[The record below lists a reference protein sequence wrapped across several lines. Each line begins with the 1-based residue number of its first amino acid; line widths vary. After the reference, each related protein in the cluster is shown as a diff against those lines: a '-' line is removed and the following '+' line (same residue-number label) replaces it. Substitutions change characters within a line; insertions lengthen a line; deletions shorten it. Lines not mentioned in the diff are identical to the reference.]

1 MNQEKENFHLTNW
14 ELVAVNPSNKNW
26 NWFDIFCLWGNNI
39 QSVIGFSLFAALYL
53 SYNLNP
59 FVVISGSFL
68 AAILV
73 YFFSN
78 LIGKISQKYGLPF
91 PVILRPSMGLNGA
104 RYISLMRVLV
114 GLFMFGVQTFFIS
127 KSISYL
133 IRISLY
139 SADQSFLEK
148 DIFFLFFMGMD
159 LLDWTSFILT
169 LLIQFLLFSKGQEFN
184 KKIIKFSAVFVYF
197 GLIFFL
203 IIIIS
208 ENYTPVLNSLK
219 LSLVFDNLLS
229 KNNILPIISVTGTLF
244 TYFSI
249 ILVNF
254 GDYSRYVSNENELT
268 KGNLSLFINLI
279 LFSILGIILVV
290 GSDIILTQNFVELD
304 RLLTN
309 PNDIIGKFNN
319 TYLTFT
325 ALIFILVASLS
336 TNLIAN
342 YIPSQN
348 GILNFS
354 PKNLN
359 LKNSGL
365 IIVFISF
372 LVGSTWLSFLSQSG
386 ILSIVD
392 TIGSLFGPIFGIII
406 ADYYIIRKRKFEN
419 KYLFSSAKNSF
430 YFYTNGFHFKGFYAL
445 LIGFIFSA
453 STIWNFNL
461 TSLQPFSFM
470 IGAFFSYLTYYLLLS
485 K

>member
-1 MNQEKENFHLTNW
+1 M
-14 ELVAVNPSNKNW
+14 
-26 NWFDIFCLWGNNI
+26 
-39 QSVIGFSLFAALYL
+39 YL

-91 PVILRPSMGLNGA
+91 PVILRPSMGINGA